1 MKRKKS
7 AIQRCTDCPIE
18 WDNDKGPGNLF
29 GGKMK
34 VNTNDLKW
42 YGRYSDLDGIRYF
55 DYSASGFE
63 FCFTGKKAVVSILSD
78 PELFDDNTK
87 V

>member
-1 MKRKKS
+1 
-7 AIQRCTDCPIE
+7 
-18 WDNDKGPGNLF
+18 
-29 GGKMK
+29 MK

-63 FCFTGKKAVVSILSD
+63 FCFTGKKAVVTILSD

-87 V
+87 LPSVQSGLFCFPLLFRADP